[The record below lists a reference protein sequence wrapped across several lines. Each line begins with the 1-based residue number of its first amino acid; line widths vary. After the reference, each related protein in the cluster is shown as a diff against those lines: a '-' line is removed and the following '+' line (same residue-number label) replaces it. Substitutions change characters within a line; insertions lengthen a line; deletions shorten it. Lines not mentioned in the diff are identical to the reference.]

1 MNDKSVLMRKI
12 EFFEKYG
19 TMEGTHTEHR
29 LKARMAGGAAARN
42 NKEKM
47 QKLEKEVE
55 AKEREVLRNKEEIH
69 NLKNAIFKEKAKSDA
84 AANILAKKT
93 KSMTEQVN
101 ILNDRCQRVSL
112 IFCLSR
118 HFHDSFKP
126 GREEESGRNRRL

>member
-1 MNDKSVLMRKI
+1 
-12 EFFEKYG
+12 
-19 TMEGTHTEHR
+19 
-29 LKARMAGGAAARN
+29 
-42 NKEKM
+42 M